1 MLIRRTAIGLLL
13 ALLVAL
19 PATAQETTAKPE
31 FVFTPPATTFSGYG
45 VQLGATKSKFHAA
58 REAGRLSRI
67 HKAVLGNLKIAVGR
81 ADLGERGVYYRL
93 RVGPLPDR
101 STAEALCRKLSA
113 FQQGCIVIKP

>member
-1 MLIRRTAIGLLL
+1 MLRRIAIGLVL
-13 ALLVAL
+13 AW
-19 PATAQETTAKPE
+19 PAAAQETTAKPE
-31 FVFTPPATTFSGYG
+31 FVFTPPAATSGGYR
-45 VQLGATKSKFHAA
+45 VQLGAVKSKGHAT

-101 STAEALCRKLSA
+101 SAAQALCRKLSA